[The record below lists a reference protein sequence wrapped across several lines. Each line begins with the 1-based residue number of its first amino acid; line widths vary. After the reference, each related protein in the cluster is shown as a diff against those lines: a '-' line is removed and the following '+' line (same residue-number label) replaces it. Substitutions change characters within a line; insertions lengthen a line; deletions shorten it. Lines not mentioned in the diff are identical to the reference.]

1 MAIVISGRV
10 ARWCGKICPVPGGVA
25 RHLEEAGRAFLC
37 RESWVTISLLHNTL
51 TIGVCKASIDNIFQR
66 VARAVIVD
74 IGVARDHAERA
85 SLFSRKALD
94 ASHRWDRGR
103 RRRRR

>member
-10 ARWCGKICPVPGGVA
+10 ARWCGKICAAPGGVA
-25 RHLEEAGRAFLC
+25 RRGKDDRGFLC
-37 RESWVTISLLHNTL
+37 RESWVSISLLHNTL
-51 TIGVCKASIDNIFQR
+51 TIGICKASIDNLLQR
-66 VARAVIVD
+66 IARAVIVD
-74 IGVARDHAERA
+74 IAVRAVAVLS

-94 ASHRWDRGR
+94 ASHRGDRGR